1 MSFVVGK
8 TSTEQR
14 DDYEKNVKS
23 KLGWI
28 YLREYRTQDEY
39 VTLVNI
45 EHKNVI
51 PRRNTQKD
59 TSNTWETWQEYL
71 IGWD

>member
-39 VTLVNI
+39 TLENI
-45 EHKNVI
+45 EHRMNI
-51 PRRNTQKD
+51 
-59 TSNTWETWQEYL
+59 S
-71 IGWD
+71 